1 MEKKSSKSNALKIMN
16 SKKSIKYSTVEC
28 PDSTSPSDTDHS
40 FSSVSSQCDD
50 EEYGS
55 KTIKDTVKYLE
66 NLQAEIQKPK
76 EVVPSTSFKSKS
88 FMNLPKPSVS
98 NQELTK
104 EQSIVEK
111 DASLLSKKIINPNSY
126 YDMKLDLKSVSIFAR
141 CFFFLEFHQ
150 HLGDEQHEHF
160 SW

>member
-1 MEKKSSKSNALKIMN
+1 MN

-76 EVVPSTSFKSKS
+76 GVIPPTTFRSKP
-88 FMNLPKPSVS
+88 FMNLTKPSVS
-98 NQELTK
+98 NQEFTK
-104 EQSIVEK
+104 EQTNVET
-111 DASLLSKKIINPNSY
+111 DDSLLSKKITSPNSY
-126 YDMKLDLKSVSIFAR
+126 YELKMDQKIVSILVK
-141 CFFFLEFHQ
+141 CFFFLEFYQ
-150 HLGDEQHEHF
+150 HLGDGYQQLHINQQNYY
-160 SW
+160 